1 MNVSGQIM
9 NCEDYREAI
18 AADPSESFAG
28 GAAHVAA
35 CESCSAYRAE
45 MRALDDKIARAL
57 AIDVPALQIPELPP
71 IGEDDENVVN
81 LPFRRASKIST
92 PAWIG
97 IAASFAL
104 AAIIGMQFVGN
115 GNGPAN
121 DQRLAAEI
129 LAHLDHEPGALLVT
143 DVSVS
148 DEQFARVI
156 NPAVGTM
163 DRGVGLVT
171 YARTCIINGMSIPHL
186 VIQGKHGPVTLL
198 LMPEESVSSPV
209 SLLGESVNG
218 VILPHGNG
226 SIAIIG
232 EREERIQD
240 LEQRIMDSVE
250 WSI

>member
-1 MNVSGQIM
+1 MNVSKQIM

-18 AADPSESFAG
+18 AADPSQSFEG

-45 MRALDDKIARAL
+45 MRALDDKISRAL
-57 AIDVPALQIPELPP
+57 AIDVPALQIPDLPP
-71 IGEDDENVVN
+71 IGEDEENVVN

-104 AAIIGMQFVGN
+104 AAVVGVQFV

-121 DQRLAAEI
+121 DQLLAAEV
-129 LAHLDHEPGALLVT
+129 LAHLDHEPGALVVT

-156 NPAVGTM
+156 NSAVGTM
-163 DRGVGLVT
+163 DRGVGLVS
-171 YARTCIINGMSIPHL
+171 YAQTCIINGMSIPHL
-186 VIQGKHGPVTLL
+186 VIQGVHGPVTLL
-198 LMPEESVSSPV
+198 LMPDEMVSSAVP
-209 SLLGESVNG
+209 LTGEG
-218 VILPHGNG
+218 VTGIILPHGDG

-240 LEQRIMDSVE
+240 LEQRVVDSVE

>member
-1 MNVSGQIM
+1 MNVSKQIM
-9 NCEDYREAI
+9 KCEDYREAI
-18 AADPSESFAG
+18 AADPSESFED

-57 AIDVPALQIPELPP
+57 AIDVPELQIPDLPP

-81 LPFRRASKIST
+81 LPFRRVSIIST

-115 GNGPAN
+115 GPAN
-121 DQRLAAEI
+121 DQQLAAEV

-143 DVSVS
+143 NVSVS

-186 VIQGKHGPVTLL
+186 VIQGVHGPVTLL
-198 LMPEESVSSPV
+198 LMPNEMVSSPV

-240 LEQRIMDSVE
+240 LEQRVMDSVE

>member
-1 MNVSGQIM
+1 MNVSKQIM

-18 AADPSESFAG
+18 AADPSESFED

-57 AIDVPALQIPELPP
+57 AIDVPALQIPDLPP

-81 LPFRRASKIST
+81 LPFRRVSIIST

-115 GNGPAN
+115 GPAN
-121 DQRLAAEI
+121 DQQLAAEV

-143 DVSVS
+143 NVSVS

-186 VIQGKHGPVTLL
+186 VIQGEHGPVTLL
-198 LMPEESVSSPV
+198 LMPNEMVSSPV
-209 SLLGESVNG
+209 SLSGESVNG

-232 EREERIQD
+232 ERNERIQD
-240 LEQRIMDSVE
+240 LEQRVVDSVE

>member
-1 MNVSGQIM
+1 MNVSKQIM

-18 AADPSESFAG
+18 AADSSGSFEG

-35 CESCSAYRAE
+35 CDSCSAYRAE
-45 MRALDDKIARAL
+45 IRALDDVIARAL
-57 AIDVPALQIPELPP
+57 AIDVPELKIPDLPP
-71 IGEDDENVVN
+71 IGKDDENVVN
-81 LPFRRASKIST
+81 LPFRRAANISM

-115 GNGPAN
+115 GPAS
-121 DQRLAAEI
+121 DQRLAAEV
-129 LAHLDHEPGALLVT
+129 LAHVDHEPWASKVT

-156 NPAVGTM
+156 NPAIGTM
-163 DRGVGLVT
+163 DRDVGLVS
-171 YARTCIINGMSIPHL
+171 YAETCIINGTSVPHL

-198 LMPEESVSSPV
+198 LMPNEMVNSPV
-209 SLLGESVNG
+209 ELVGESVNG
-218 VILPHGNG
+218 IILPHGDG

-232 EREERIQD
+232 EREERMQD
-240 LEQRIMDSVE
+240 LEQRVIDSVE

>member
-1 MNVSGQIM
+1 MNASGQIM

-18 AADPSESFAG
+18 AADPSESFEG
-28 GAAHVAA
+28 GATHVAA
-35 CESCSAYRAE
+35 CDSCSAYRAE
-45 MRALDDKIARAL
+45 IRALDDVIARAL
-57 AIDVPALQIPELPP
+57 TIDVPELKIPDLSP
-71 IGEDDENVVN
+71 IGEDDKNVVN
-81 LPFRRASKIST
+81 LPFRRAANIST

-115 GNGPAN
+115 GTAN

-129 LAHLDHEPGALLVT
+129 LAHLDHEPWALKVT

-148 DEQFARVI
+148 DEQFGRVI

-163 DRGVGLVT
+163 DRDFGLVS

-198 LMPEESVSSPV
+198 LMPNEMVSSPI
-209 SLLGESVNG
+209 SLVGESVNG
-218 VILPHGNG
+218 VILPHGDG

-232 EREERIQD
+232 QREERIQD
-240 LEQRIMDSVE
+240 LEQRVIDSVE

>member
-1 MNVSGQIM
+1 MNVSKQIM
-9 NCEDYREAI
+9 KCEDYREAI
-18 AADPSESFAG
+18 AADPSESFEG
-28 GAAHVAA
+28 GIAHVAA

-57 AIDVPALQIPELPP
+57 AIDVPALQIPDLPP
-71 IGEDDENVVN
+71 IGEDDENIVN

-104 AAIIGMQFVGN
+104 AAIIGMQFVD
-115 GNGPAN
+115 NGPAN
-121 DQRLAAEI
+121 DQQLAAEV
-129 LAHLDHEPGALLVT
+129 LAHLDHEPGAVLVT
-143 DVSVS
+143 NVSVS

-198 LMPEESVSSPV
+198 LMPNEMVSSPV

-240 LEQRIMDSVE
+240 LEQRVVDSVE

>member
-1 MNVSGQIM
+1 MNVSSKIM

-18 AADPSESFAG
+18 AADPSESFE

-35 CESCSAYRAE
+35 CETCNAYRSE
-45 MRALDDKIARAL
+45 MRALDDVIGKAL
-57 AIDVPALQIPELPP
+57 AIDVPELKIPDLPP
-71 IGEDDENVVN
+71 IAQDDDNVVN
-81 LPFRRASKIST
+81 LPFRRVSNIST

-104 AAIIGMQFVGN
+104 AAIIGMQVIGY
-115 GNGPAN
+115 GPAN
-121 DQRLAAEI
+121 DQRLAAEV
-129 LAHLDHEPGALLVT
+129 LAHVDHEPWSLKVT

-148 DEQFARVI
+148 DQQFASVI
-156 NPAVGTM
+156 NSTVGTM
-163 DRGVGLVT
+163 DRNVGLVT

-186 VIQGKHGPVTLL
+186 VIQGEHGPITLL
-198 LMPEESVSSPV
+198 LMPDEMVSSAVSLVGESVS
-209 SLLGESVNG
+209 G
-218 VILPHGNG
+218 VILPHGTG

-240 LEQRIMDSVE
+240 LKQRVVDAVE

>member
-1 MNVSGQIM
+1 M

-18 AADPSESFAG
+18 AADPSESFEG
-28 GAAHVAA
+28 GAEHVAA
-35 CESCSAYRAE
+35 CESCNAFRSE
-45 MRALDDKIARAL
+45 MRALDNVIGKAL
-57 AIDVPALQIPELPP
+57 AIDVPELKIPELPP

-104 AAIIGMQFVGN
+104 AAIIGVQFT
-115 GNGPAN
+115 GNGPAD
-121 DQRLAAEI
+121 DQRLAEQV
-129 LAHLDHEPGALLVT
+129 LAHLDHEPWALKVT

-148 DEQFARVI
+148 EEQFSSVVHSNI
-156 NPAVGTM
+156 GTM
-163 DRGVGLVT
+163 DRNVGLVT
-171 YARTCIINGMSIPHL
+171 YAQSCIINGMSIPHL

-198 LMPEESVSSPV
+198 LMPNEMVSSPV
-209 SLLGESVNG
+209 SLMGESVNG
-218 VILPHGNG
+218 VILPHGDG

-232 EREERIQD
+232 EREERIDD
-240 LEQRIMDSVE
+240 LEQRVVDAVE

>member
-1 MNVSGQIM
+1 MNVSKQIM

-18 AADPSESFAG
+18 AADPSESFED

-57 AIDVPALQIPELPP
+57 AIDVPALQIPDLPP

-81 LPFRRASKIST
+81 LPFRRVSIIST

-115 GNGPAN
+115 GPAN
-121 DQRLAAEI
+121 DQQLAAEV

-143 DVSVS
+143 NVSVS

-186 VIQGKHGPVTLL
+186 VIQGEHGPVTLL
-198 LMPEESVSSPV
+198 LMPNEMVSSPV
-209 SLLGESVNG
+209 SLSGESVNG

-226 SIAIIG
+226 SN
-232 EREERIQD
+232 
-240 LEQRIMDSVE
+240 
-250 WSI
+250 